1 MANTTVTKV
10 SELLLT
16 NVTAGIKPGDAKVS
30 DAQGFTEVMNNAKEG
45 ATKVTPKD
53 DARSPRTAVE
63 TPKSKEIKAE
73 EPVNRDVISNETDKA
88 EFTEEVAK
96 EASKIFDRIKEV
108 LGVSDEELTQAMET
122 LGLTAIDL
130 LNPISIKDLAM
141 ELTGTPDSISLITN
155 ADLYQNVKEIVQVAE
170 EAVTNLTAQFGIK
183 DPEPVFKDESIKDA
197 VKETFSDLKNNSEAP
212 ELLTNEA
219 VVPTDGKIEI
229 QVPIQDKEVGTGD
242 ADASKI
248 IIEEETPAAAGT
260 EAKTVTVEV
269 KGTPEA
275 KPQESLKADEPQTQ
289 DPLARTTTGPTE
301 TFKATVKTEESNLK
315 GNDEGFEHAS
325 RFAESEIVTAAPQ
338 TTTVETTVNNLGQV
352 VETVT
357 TYSNEQA
364 NSIMSQVTESIRVNY
379 TPETTSMEMQLH
391 PASLGTVN
399 MNIASTNGVV
409 TAHILVQDEAV
420 KAALEAQLI
429 TLQET
434 FDEQGMKVEAVEV
447 AVANYDLN
455 KGSDNTSGED
465 AQKQGTTAGRVGS
478 RRRINLND
486 LDEEALEEL
495 SDEEQIAADMMARS
509 GNSVDFTA

>member
-10 SELLLT
+10 SELMLT

-96 EASKIFDRIKEV
+96 EASKIYDKIKEV

-248 IIEEETPAAAGT
+248 I
-260 EAKTVTVEV
+260 
-269 KGTPEA
+269 
-275 KPQESLKADEPQTQ
+275 
-289 DPLARTTTGPTE
+289 
-301 TFKATVKTEESNLK
+301 
-315 GNDEGFEHAS
+315 
-325 RFAESEIVTAAPQ
+325 
-338 TTTVETTVNNLGQV
+338 
-352 VETVT
+352 
-357 TYSNEQA
+357 
-364 NSIMSQVTESIRVNY
+364 
-379 TPETTSMEMQLH
+379 
-391 PASLGTVN
+391 
-399 MNIASTNGVV
+399 NGSK
-409 TAHILVQDEAV
+409 DC
-420 KAALEAQLI
+420 
-429 TLQET
+429 
-434 FDEQGMKVEAVEV
+434 
-447 AVANYDLN
+447 Y
-455 KGSDNTSGED
+455 
-465 AQKQGTTAGRVGS
+465 GRG
-478 RRRINLND
+478 
-486 LDEEALEEL
+486 
-495 SDEEQIAADMMARS
+495 
-509 GNSVDFTA
+509 